1 MKAHTGSLDESLRT
15 IPYCALRYYE
25 ALLELVYL
33 VLCTGLLVLRGTDWQ
48 LLWSMQPF
56 DTQIVK
62 YSLVF
67 LCVESALWGLGWF
80 CLCCSCTARDRLAR
94 NQYLEVL
101 DVCLLCVLI
110 GCAVWG
116 LVLLTLSETGL
127 HVNWALSCLIDYAR
141 GGALGLGLLLRFLHL
156 ALHNLGLLSSF
167 TLEETG
173 KTSLAH
179 SYHVAESIG
188 AIGSR
193 PGAQTDSELLQALLP
208 NHIYHNRRASK
219 ADFSRLSLSG
229 GRSQQHAEFSGTRD
243 ATERS
248 STGGFPRHGPGGSN
262 GCVPRSAVLCLLREE
277 ATLVWQF
284 LGEWVLSAGAAVS
297 ASSVAA
303 LIDVLMG
310 SIAGQLAWRLPS
322 PLWISFPWPVAALA
336 AALVARATLGAAS
349 HLGLSRLQAKL
360 HGALGARASATA
372 WGAAAASPRVLSAL
386 IREVLAPCA
395 WLASAVSAML
405 AFSPDHAL
413 ALALCAT
420 AAASLGGCAESPTSQ
435 LGARIR
441 VAVCQA
447 VGIVTVAALACVN
460 LTTES
465 RKEVIAAE
473 TVASCLLMA
482 HLGDTISALR
492 RGSRLIVAAACDAF
506 EDDQLC

>member
-1 MKAHTGSLDESLRT
+1 MAYAGILEERLKGLPCSAFRAYDAAMEIIHL
-15 IPYCALRYYE
+15 AL
-25 ALLELVYL
+25 
-33 VLCTGLLVLRGTDWQ
+33 CSGLLTLRGTDWQ
-48 LLWSMQPF
+48 LLRPMQPY
-56 DTQIVK
+56 DTLFVK
-62 YSLVF
+62 YSLIF
-67 LCVESALWGLGWF
+67 NYLETSIWGLGWF
-80 CLCCSCTARDRLAR
+80 YLHCPIAVR
-94 NQYLEVL
+94 NQYWLFR
-101 DVCLLCVLI
+101 DSCLLCMSNLFSL
-110 GCAVWG
+110 GG
-116 LVLLTLSETGL
+116 LVYLTMLSPGL
-127 HVNWALSCLIDYAR
+127 HINGGLSWLLDIFGD
-141 GGALGLGLLLRFLHL
+141 GALALVLRFLHL
-156 ALHNLGLLSSF
+156 SLRNFGKVDSFIAQKIGRSS
-167 TLEETG
+167 LPQHE
-173 KTSLAH
+173 
-179 SYHVAESIG
+179 YVPESIHS
-188 AIGSR
+188 ATGSR
-193 PGAQTDSELLQALLP
+193 SGMDWELLRIPLP
-208 NHIYHNRRASK
+208 CYIRENQDKTK
-219 ADFSRLSLSG
+219 ATCPRLS
-229 GRSQQHAEFSGTRD
+229 FSGRKCQQLVETCESRD
-243 ATERS
+243 TTERRS
-248 STGGFPRHGPGGSN
+248 MVRYIWRGSRGFHRG
-262 GCVPRSAVLCLLREE
+262 VPRSAILCLLKEE
-277 ATLVWQF
+277 ASLVRQF

>member
-193 PGAQTDSELLQALLP
+193 PGMRHQIPYWPFICVKVKQHSGV
-208 NHIYHNRRASK
+208 IYCCFDRGTNGQRAAS
-219 ADFSRLSLSG
+219 
-229 GRSQQHAEFSGTRD
+229 
-243 ATERS
+243 
-248 STGGFPRHGPGGSN
+248 
-262 GCVPRSAVLCLLREE
+262 
-277 ATLVWQF
+277 
-284 LGEWVLSAGAAVS
+284 S
-297 ASSVAA
+297 ASS
-303 LIDVLMG
+303 
-310 SIAGQLAWRLPS
+310 QPY
-322 PLWISFPWPVAALA
+322 
-336 AALVARATLGAAS
+336 
-349 HLGLSRLQAKL
+349 LSQ
-360 HGALGARASATA
+360 
-372 WGAAAASPRVLSAL
+372 P
-386 IREVLAPCA
+386 PCFQGRFLKA
-395 WLASAVSAML
+395 EPFWWKVSA
-405 AFSPDHAL
+405 A
-413 ALALCAT
+413 C
-420 AAASLGGCAESPTSQ
+420 
-435 LGARIR
+435 
-441 VAVCQA
+441 
-447 VGIVTVAALACVN
+447 GILWN
-460 LTTES
+460 
-465 RKEVIAAE
+465 K
-473 TVASCLLMA
+473 
-482 HLGDTISALR
+482 R
-492 RGSRLIVAAACDAF
+492 RD
-506 EDDQLC
+506 